1 MPSSSYQPA
10 PSSVE
15 EYLQQL
21 MQRGFIAAAAIAHL
35 IREVR
40 EGYIDSDIP
49 VGSHISWPDP
59 DGCFSIEIAAGPP
72 VPARNYRCR
81 ERSRAERIAYLH
93 ERDQRRA
100 LGGAGGA
107 PSRAAQDVEPS
118 SEQQPTAAPGV
129 KAPEVV
135 DEETPKPVPMA
146 TAAEEPFKT
155 GAVEITKTMRQ
166 QGTLEPAITKW
177 LLAGKT
183 KPTPSGKPFLSANS
197 MRYLAQCQKKFPGVY
212 HHELKRALLDARQQ
226 LDLVKKRPHQKGQ
239 SRSKQRL
246 KKT

>member
-93 ERDQRRA
+93 ERDRQQS
-100 LGGAGGA
+100 LGGAYMA
-107 PSRAAQDVEPS
+107 PLRAAQDLEPS
-118 SEQQPTAAPGV
+118 GEQPWMA
-129 KAPEVV
+129 
-135 DEETPKPVPMA
+135 A
-146 TAAEEPFKT
+146 TARFHA
-155 GAVEITKTMRQ
+155 
-166 QGTLEPAITKW
+166 L
-177 LLAGKT
+177 
-183 KPTPSGKPFLSANS
+183 TP
-197 MRYLAQCQKKFPGVY
+197 
-212 HHELKRALLDARQQ
+212 
-226 LDLVKKRPHQKGQ
+226 
-239 SRSKQRL
+239 
-246 KKT
+246 